1 MDLTQ
6 IFINIFI
13 IAFLLF
19 VNGFFVAAE
28 FALVKVRK
36 TRLEQLCNEGNKQA
50 KQALKLVNNT
60 NKMLAAA
67 QLGVTI
73 ASIALGWVAEATI
86 VQLIEPIITMLPF
99 INPSLTS
106 HVIAVPISFVIV
118 TYLHVLLGEQLPKCL
133 ALKHPESVALGISA
147 PMSMFI
153 TTLKP
158 FVWFLQ
164 VSGDKLL
171 CACNANTE
179 DASLV
184 HSTEELDMLVDAS
197 YNEGVLN
204 ETEAEMLHNMFKF
217 SDLMAKQ
224 VMNPRTDM
232 ICIPNDITYEELN
245 KIALENQYTRYPVY
259 EENIDK
265 IIGFIHVKDLYS
277 LALTKEDYSLE
288 KLIRPLI
295 LVPETMT
302 LDNLIME
309 FKKLHIQM
317 AVVVDEFG
325 GTSGLITLEDVLE
338 EIIGDVQD
346 EFDEEVEADI
356 KQIAEDLY
364 IANAMVRLDELVEFF
379 ELNETLFEEDD
390 VETIAGLVV
399 KLLGR
404 IAVVGDTVSFNGL
417 TFTVKEVDGARIT
430 KLEIFESLKAASSI
444 FTTGWLLIWLG
455 IITAPV

>member
-1 MDLTQ
+1 MNLSDIL
-6 IFINIFI
+6 INIFI

-28 FALVKVRK
+28 FSLVKVRK
-36 TRLEQLCNEGNKQA
+36 TRLEQLSNEGNSNA
-50 KQALKLVNNT
+50 KKALKLVEET

-73 ASIALGWVAEATI
+73 ASIALGWVAESTI
-86 VQLIEPIITMLPF
+86 VQLIEPLINILPVS
-99 INPSLTS
+99 NSMVTA
-106 HVIAVPISFVIV
+106 HVVAVPISFVLV
-118 TYLHVLLGEQLPKCL
+118 TYFHVLLGEQLPKCFALRHTDSL
-133 ALKHPESVALGISA
+133 ALLVAT
-147 PMSMFI
+147 PMDMFI
-153 TTLKP
+153 TLFKP
-158 FVWFLQ
+158 FVWLLMI
-164 VSGDKLL
+164 SGDKIL
-171 CACNANTE
+171 CAFHVDSD

-224 VMNPRTDM
+224 VMIPRTDM
-232 ICIPNDITYEELN
+232 MCIPNDISYEDLT
-245 KIALENQYTRYPVY
+245 KFALENQYTRYPVY

-265 IIGFIHVKDLYS
+265 ILGFIHVKDLFS
-277 LALTKEDYSLE
+277 LTMTKSPFSIE
-288 KLIRPLI
+288 KLTRPLM

-302 LDNLIME
+302 LDNLIIE
-309 FKKLHIQM
+309 FKKSHTQM
-317 AVVVDEFG
+317 AVVIDEFG

-346 EFDEEVEADI
+346 EFDDEEEVDI
-356 KQIAEDLY
+356 REISENTY
-364 IANAMVRLDELVEFF
+364 IANAMMRIDELVDFF
-379 ELNETLFEEDD
+379 GLNEALFEEDD

-417 TFTVKEVDGARIT
+417 TFTVVEIDGARVT
-430 KLEIFESLKAASSI
+430 KLKIFKEPVPISTESSEES
-444 FTTGWLLIWLG
+444 
-455 IITAPV
+455 

>member
-1 MDLTQ
+1 MNLSDIL
-6 IFINIFI
+6 INIFV

-36 TRLEQLCNEGNKQA
+36 TRLEQLSNEGNSNA
-50 KQALKLVNNT
+50 KKALKLVEET

-73 ASIALGWVAEATI
+73 ASIALGWVAESTI
-86 VQLIEPIITMLPF
+86 VQLIEPIIKVLPLSNTM
-99 INPSLTS
+99 ITA
-106 HVIAVPISFVIV
+106 HVVAVPISFVLV
-118 TYLHVLLGEQLPKCL
+118 TYFHVLLGEQLPKCFALRHTDSL
-133 ALKHPESVALGISA
+133 ALLVAT
-147 PMSMFI
+147 PMDMFI
-153 TTLKP
+153 TLFKP
-158 FVWFLQ
+158 FVWLLM
-164 VSGDKLL
+164 VSGDKIL
-171 CACNANTE
+171 CAFHVSSD

-224 VMNPRTDM
+224 VMIPRTDM
-232 ICIPNDITYEELN
+232 MCIPSDITYEELT
-245 KIALENQYTRYPVY
+245 KFTLENQYTRYPVY

-265 IIGFIHVKDLYS
+265 ILGFIHVKDLYS
-277 LALTKEDYSLE
+277 LSMNKEEYSI
-288 KLIRPLI
+288 KKIIRPLM

-302 LDNLIME
+302 LDNLIIE
-309 FKKLHIQM
+309 FKKSHGQM
-317 AVVVDEFG
+317 AVVIDEFG

-338 EIIGDVQD
+338 EIIGEVQD
-346 EFDEEVEADI
+346 EFDEEEEADI
-356 KQIAEDLY
+356 KEVAENTY
-364 IANAMVRLDELVEFF
+364 MANAMMRIDELVDFF
-379 ELNETLFEEDD
+379 DLNEALFEEDD

-404 IAVVGDTVSFNGL
+404 IAVVGDSVSFNGL
-417 TFTVKEVDGARIT
+417 TFTVEEVDGARIT
-430 KLEIFESLKAASSI
+430 KLKVYKEPVKETVESSDES
-444 FTTGWLLIWLG
+444 
-455 IITAPV
+455 

>member
-1 MDLTQ
+1 MDPSSI
-6 IFINIFI
+6 IFNIFI

-36 TRLEQLCNEGNKQA
+36 TRLEQLINDGNKNA
-50 KQALKLVNNT
+50 KTALKLANNV

-86 VQLIEPIITMLPF
+86 VQLVEPIVNLTPF
-99 INPSLTS
+99 VNGTIAA
-106 HVIAVPISFVIV
+106 HAIAVPISFILV
-118 TYLHVLLGEQLPKCL
+118 TYFHVLLGEQLPKCL
-133 ALKHPESVALGISA
+133 ALKHTESLALIIST
-147 PMSMFI
+147 PMDMFI
-153 TTLKP
+153 TLFKP
-158 FVWFLQ
+158 FVWLLQ
-164 VSGDKLL
+164 VSGDQILRALHADKDD
-171 CACNANTE
+171 T
-179 DASLV
+179 SLV

-224 VMNPRTDM
+224 VMIPRTDM
-232 ICIPNDITYEELN
+232 ICIPNDISYDELN
-245 KIALENQYTRYPVY
+245 NIALDNRYTRYPVY
-259 EENIDK
+259 EEENIDK
-265 IIGFIHVKDLYS
+265 IIGFVHVKDLYT
-277 LALTKEDYSLE
+277 LAMTKEEYSLE
-288 KLIRPLI
+288 KLIRPII

-302 LDNLIME
+302 LDNLMME

-338 EIIGDVQD
+338 EIIGEVQD
-346 EFDEEVEADI
+346 EFDEEEEVNI
-356 KQIAEDLY
+356 KQVSENTYVAS
-364 IANAMVRLDELVEFF
+364 AMLRIDELVEILN
-379 ELNETLFEEDD
+379 LNEASFEEDD

-417 TFTVKEVDGARIT
+417 TFTVEEVDGARIT
-430 KLEIFESLKAASSI
+430 QLKIYKEPANEDNINEEA
-444 FTTGWLLIWLG
+444 
-455 IITAPV
+455 

>member
-1 MDLTQ
+1 MGLSD
-6 IFINIFI
+6 IFINTFI
-13 IAFLLF
+13 ILFLLF

-36 TRLEQLCNEGNKQA
+36 TRLEQLCNDGNLRA
-50 KQALKLVNNT
+50 KKAIKLVNNV

-86 VQLIEPIITMLPF
+86 VQLIEPIIRF
-99 INPSLTS
+99 VHFGNFAA
-106 HVIAVPISFVIV
+106 HAVAVPISFVLV
-118 TYLHVLLGEQLPKCL
+118 TYFHVLLGEQLPKCL
-133 ALKHPESVALGISA
+133 ALKHTESLALLIAA
-147 PMSMFI
+147 PMDVFI
-153 TTLKP
+153 TIFKP
-158 FVWFLQ
+158 FVWILQ
-164 VSGDKLL
+164 ISGDWILRVFH
-171 CACNANTE
+171 ADTADT
-179 DASLV
+179 SLV

-224 VMNPRTDM
+224 VMIPRTDM
-232 ICIPNDITYEELN
+232 ICVPDDISYDDVN
-245 KIALENQYTRYPVY
+245 KLALENGYTRYPVY
-259 EENIDK
+259 EKENIDK
-265 IIGFIHVKDLYS
+265 IIGFIHVKDLYAI
-277 LALTKEDYSLE
+277 ALTKEEYSVQSL
-288 KLIRPLI
+288 LRPII

-302 LDNLIME
+302 LDNLMKE

-338 EIIGDVQD
+338 EIIGEVQD
-346 EFDEEVEADI
+346 EFDEEEEINI
-356 KQIAEDLY
+356 KQISENTYL
-364 IANAMVRLDELVEFF
+364 ANAMMRMDELADYFG
-379 ELNETLFEEDD
+379 LNSDILEEDD

-404 IAVVGDTVSFNGL
+404 IAVVGDSVSFKGL

-430 KLEIFESLKAASSI
+430 QLEIIREQIDNLAQQDE
-444 FTTGWLLIWLG
+444 L
-455 IITAPV
+455 

>member
-1 MDLTQ
+1 MGLSD
-6 IFINIFI
+6 IFINTFVIL
-13 IAFLLF
+13 FLLF

-36 TRLEQLCNEGNKQA
+36 TRLEQLCNDGNLRA
-50 KQALKLVNNT
+50 KKAIKLVNNV

-86 VQLIEPIITMLPF
+86 VQLVEPIIKF
-99 INPSLTS
+99 VHFGNFAA
-106 HVIAVPISFVIV
+106 HAVAVPISFVLV
-118 TYLHVLLGEQLPKCL
+118 TYFHVLLGEQLPKCL
-133 ALKHPESVALGISA
+133 ALKHTESLSLLIAA
-147 PMSMFI
+147 PMDVFI
-153 TTLKP
+153 TIFKP
-158 FVWFLQ
+158 FVWILQ
-164 VSGDKLL
+164 ISSDWILRVFHADT
-171 CACNANTE
+171 ADT
-179 DASLV
+179 SLV

-224 VMNPRTDM
+224 VMIPRTDM
-232 ICIPNDITYEELN
+232 ICVPDDISYDDVN
-245 KIALENQYTRYPVY
+245 KLALENGYTRYPVY
-259 EENIDK
+259 EKENIDK
-265 IIGFIHVKDLYS
+265 IIGFIHVKDLYAI
-277 LALTKEDYSLE
+277 ALTKEEYSVQSL
-288 KLIRPLI
+288 LRPII

-302 LDNLIME
+302 LDNLMKE

-338 EIIGDVQD
+338 EIIGEVQD
-346 EFDEEVEADI
+346 EFDEEEEINI
-356 KQIAEDLY
+356 KQISENTY
-364 IANAMVRLDELVEFF
+364 IANAMMRMDELADYFG
-379 ELNETLFEEDD
+379 LNSDILEEDD

-404 IAVVGDTVSFNGL
+404 IAVVGDSVSFKGL
-417 TFTVKEVDGARIT
+417 TFTVKEVDGARIMQ
-430 KLEIFESLKAASSI
+430 LEIIREQIDDIVQQDEL
-444 FTTGWLLIWLG
+444 
-455 IITAPV
+455 